1 MTKISFKYQVK
12 CFTYFFFKSRVQN
25 WAKEISD
32 TLHQN
37 EKQFV
42 RRDILLKSFS
52 DIKIEV
58 RNITAIVEK
67 TTNALE
73 ELLERRGQAAEAIM
87 RKAEELAANKIPPP
101 SDYTFTK
108 SHVSYRDIIK
118 LLFRWSKEKV
128 NTLLNRN
135 LNVGNVDRSYPEV
148 LMTLKPR
155 CEYLKNQDILK
166 KMLCSRT

>member
-1 MTKISFKYQVK
+1 MTKISFKYQVRK
-12 CFTYFFFKSRVQN
+12 KIRLRIFFKSRVQN

-58 RNITAIVEK
+58 RNGTAIVEK

-108 SHVSYRDIIK
+108 SHVSYRDILK

-135 LNVGNVDRSYPEV
+135 LNVDNPRCPEV

-155 CEYLKNQDILK
+155 CEYLKNQDIPTQENF
-166 KMLCSRT
+166 MF